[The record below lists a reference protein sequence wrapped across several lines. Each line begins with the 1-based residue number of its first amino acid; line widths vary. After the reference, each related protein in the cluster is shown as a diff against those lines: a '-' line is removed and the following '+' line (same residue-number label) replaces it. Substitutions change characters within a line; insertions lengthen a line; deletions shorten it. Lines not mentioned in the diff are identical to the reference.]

1 MITDHIT
8 YHVITSHVFEY
19 HVTHILSSH
28 LITSNQITYHVITYH
43 ISSNI
48 MSYYVITAEALALL
62 RAHLPPNAILVG
74 QSILKD
80 VQWLQLAV
88 MT

>member
-1 MITDHIT
+1 
-8 YHVITSHVFEY
+8 
-19 HVTHILSSH
+19 
-28 LITSNQITYHVITYH
+28 
-43 ISSNI
+43 

-80 VQWLQLAV
+80 VQWLQLAEGV
-88 MT
+88 DYYSLIDLSALFRVWNQQRGEYEFFSRSLCQGVD